1 MDLAEHNCQKAIRSA
16 QAWGHVDALATGYLY
31 MARIARAQNDEVN
44 ASANLNEM
52 ENTIRGHVLEPP
64 TLIMLEAL
72 SARLSLI
79 QGDRA
84 AARQWVKEHDLTID
98 DPINFFNEVQYLTL
112 TQLLLAEDQLDSAV
126 TLLERLHKGIETSAR
141 YGNLIEVLAL
151 QSLAFEQQGKPD
163 SARATLQ
170 RALDLGESEGYT
182 RVFLNLGSPMEHLLK
197 QLEVENPNQKI
208 YIQNLLGA
216 FDGSIAAESDSK
228 SQPLINPLSARE
240 LEVLRLVALGKSNK
254 QIADELVLATG
265 TVKRHLNN
273 IFGKLNVQNR
283 TECVARVKELDLL

>member
-1 MDLAEHNCQKAIRSA
+1 
-16 QAWGHVDALATGYLY
+16 
-31 MARIARAQNDEVN
+31 MARIAHAQNDEEN
-44 ASANLNEM
+44 ANANLSEM

-72 SARLSLI
+72 NARLLLI
-79 QGDRA
+79 QGNRA
-84 AARQWVKEHDLTID
+84 AASQWIQKQNLTVD
-98 DPINFFNEVQYLTL
+98 DPTNIFNEVQYLTWA
-112 TQLLLAEDQLDSAV
+112 QLLLAENQLDSV
-126 TLLERLHKGIETSAR
+126 VPLLERLHKEIESSAR
-141 YGNLIEVLAL
+141 FGNLIEVLVL
-151 QSLAFEQQGKPD
+151 QSLVFEQQGKPD
-163 SARATLQ
+163 TARATLL
-170 RALDLGESEGYT
+170 RALDLGEAEGYT
-182 RVFLNLGSPMEHLLK
+182 RVFLNLGSPIEHLLK
-197 QLEVENPNQKI
+197 QLKVENPNQKT

-216 FDGSIAAESDSK
+216 FGGSGAAESASK
-228 SQPLINPLSARE
+228 SHRLINPLSERE